1 MIDTTLT
8 PFVKWAG
15 GKTQLLLEIIKRV
28 PKKFNYYHEPF
39 IGGGSVLLALQ
50 PLGATINDINKELIH
65 VYNTIKHQPLKL
77 VQAVYKLDSYEC
89 DCNYYL
95 KQKDYYNKLI
105 TEQQY
110 NIDMAALF
118 IFLNKH
124 CFNGLYRVNQQG
136 LFNVPWNKKTSGVSI
151 NIENILNISNY
162 LQNIEIFNKDFEEVL
177 EDCDEDDFI
186 FIDSPYD
193 PICENGFID
202 YSKEGFTKEDHIRL
216 AKVFKK
222 LDERGCYCMLTN
234 HNTSLINELYY
245 DFNIDIVDVRRSIN
259 SNGNDRKGKEVII
272 TNYN

>member
-1 MIDTTLT
+1 MINTTLT

-15 GKTQLLLEIIKRV
+15 GKTQLLPEIIKRA
-28 PKKFNYYHEPF
+28 PKKFNYYYEPF

-77 VQAVYKLDSYEC
+77 VQAIYKLDSYEC

-105 TEQQY
+105 AEQRY

-272 TNYN
+272 TNY

>member
-28 PKKFNYYHEPF
+28 PKKFNYYYEPF

-259 SNGNDRKGKEVII
+259 SNGNNRKGKEVII

>member
-28 PKKFNYYHEPF
+28 PKKFNYYYEPF

-105 TEQQY
+105 AEQRY
-110 NIDMAALF
+110 TIDMAALF

-272 TNYN
+272 TNY

>member
-28 PKKFNYYHEPF
+28 PKKFNYYYEPF

-259 SNGNDRKGKEVII
+259 SKGNDRRGQEIII

>member
-28 PKKFNYYHEPF
+28 PKKFNYYYEPF

-110 NIDMAALF
+110 NINMAALF

-272 TNYN
+272 TNY

>member
-28 PKKFNYYHEPF
+28 PKKFNYYYEPF

-105 TEQQY
+105 AEQRY

-177 EDCDEDDFI
+177 KDCDEDDFI

-272 TNYN
+272 TNY

>member
-1 MIDTTLT
+1 MINTTLT

-15 GKTQLLLEIIKRV
+15 GKTQLLPEIIKRV

-77 VQAVYKLDSYEC
+77 VQAIYKLDSYEC

-105 TEQQY
+105 AEQRY

-162 LQNIEIFNKDFEEVL
+162 LQNVEIFNKDFEEVL

-222 LDERGCYCMLTN
+222 IDERGCYCMLTN

-259 SNGNDRKGKEVII
+259 SKGNDRRGQEIII

>member
-28 PKKFNYYHEPF
+28 PKKFNYYYEPF

>member
-28 PKKFNYYHEPF
+28 PKKFNYYYEPF

-272 TNYN
+272 NNY

>member
-28 PKKFNYYHEPF
+28 PKKFNYYYEPF

-77 VQAVYKLDSYEC
+77 VQAIYKLDSYEC

>member
-28 PKKFNYYHEPF
+28 PKKFNYYYEPF

-124 CFNGLYRVNQQG
+124 CFNGLYRVNKQG

-245 DFNIDIVDVRRSIN
+245 DFNIDIVVVRRSIN

-272 TNYN
+272 TNY

>member
-28 PKKFNYYHEPF
+28 PKKFNYYYEPF

-162 LQNIEIFNKDFEEVL
+162 LQNVEIFNKDFEEVL

-272 TNYN
+272 TNY

>member
-28 PKKFNYYHEPF
+28 PKKFNYYYEPF

-259 SNGNDRKGKEVII
+259 SNGNYRKGKEVII
-272 TNYN
+272 TNY

>member
-1 MIDTTLT
+1 MINTTLT

-28 PKKFNYYHEPF
+28 PKKFNYYYEPF

-105 TEQQY
+105 AEQRY

-272 TNYN
+272 TNY

>member
-28 PKKFNYYHEPF
+28 PKKFNYYYEPF

-124 CFNGLYRVNQQG
+124 CFNGLYRVNKQG

-193 PICENGFID
+193 LLTNNSFVD
-202 YSKEGFTKEDHIRL
+202 YSKEGFKKEDHIRL
-216 AKVFKK
+216 SKVFKK
-222 LDERGCYCMLTN
+222 LDEQGCYCMLTN
-234 HNTSLINELYY
+234 HNTPLINELYY
-245 DFNIDIVDVRRSIN
+245 DFNIDVVDVRRSIN
-259 SNGNDRKGKEVII
+259 SKGNDRRGQEIII